1 MSCKKKRS
9 VKFILNKHIKYYTKE
24 FIRLINLI
32 SIALFIAMT
41 VIFIKFNV
49 VCNVSINGQHIGYV
63 KDRSL
68 IENEIN
74 ELLALE
80 GTNNIIFVD
89 TVIPKYGFALVSK
102 NQELNESEILAKI
115 SENTKL
121 TYKYYAVTLNGEQ
134 KSIVNSL
141 EEAENLVT
149 EIKENYEDSVKF
161 TIGINEIYSDNENT
175 YETVDVKIAKQDVS
189 EQLQEIKESSV
200 KGVYLSQKP
209 ISGVITSRF
218 GSRESIRSY
227 AHTGLDIAAPYG
239 TDIKSACDGTVSFS
253 GYKGSYGNLVIVDCG
268 NGVEIYYG
276 HCSKLYV
283 SEGDKVNAGDIIA
296 AVGSTGNSTGN
307 HLHFEIRVNGSQ
319 VNPQNYIY
327 K

>member
-1 MSCKKKRS
+1 
-9 VKFILNKHIKYYTKE
+9 
-24 FIRLINLI
+24 
-32 SIALFIAMT
+32 MT

-49 VCNVSINGQHIGYV
+49 VCSVSINGQHIGYV

>member
-1 MSCKKKRS
+1 
-9 VKFILNKHIKYYTKE
+9 
-24 FIRLINLI
+24 
-32 SIALFIAMT
+32 MT